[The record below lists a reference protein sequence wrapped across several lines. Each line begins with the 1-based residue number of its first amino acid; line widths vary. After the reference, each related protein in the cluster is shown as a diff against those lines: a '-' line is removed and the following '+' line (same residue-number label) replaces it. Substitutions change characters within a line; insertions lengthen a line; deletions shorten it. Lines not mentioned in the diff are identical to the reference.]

1 MKQDYLFQIK
11 EYYDKICALTGSD
24 NPSILEYYV
33 KQILELIAKLN
44 NGNDKFEFDESYRSL
59 NHTLKKEVVYVLSAY
74 KRTLGKNAAKV
85 RKSEYIQQLETT
97 ITQIRIDIGHLLK
110 RNINNENT

>member
-44 NGNDKFEFDESYRSL
+44 NGNDKFEFDESYRTSSII
-59 NHTLKKEVVYVLSAY
+59 SAES
-74 KRTLGKNAAKV
+74 R
-85 RKSEYIQQLETT
+85 ETS
-97 ITQIRIDIGHLLK
+97 RP
-110 RNINNENT
+110 RV